1 LKEIKYFSFSPTFDF
16 SGARRAA
23 LSKP

>member
-1 LKEIKYFSFSPTFDF
+1 LKGIKYFSFSPTFDF
-16 SGARRAA
+16 SRARCAA

>member
-1 LKEIKYFSFSPTFDF
+1 LKGIKYFSFSPTFDF
-16 SGARRAA
+16 SRARRAT

>member
-1 LKEIKYFSFSPTFDF
+1 LKGIKYFSFSPTFDF
-16 SGARRAA
+16 SRARRVA